1 MTYWS
6 KIDRP
11 VNIIKDVISILKRSA
26 VAILIAIGILAAASP
41 AASSKPG
48 GRAESVSQVRGVVTP
63 FEDDISNYTPKQAA
77 EYWNDW
83 GTEYSRT
90 GPMTNMFVC
99 FLNAVR
105 LMPHE
110 SIYHRNLATSL
121 FMYRK
126 DAKEFFGVDEA
137 QVFSMSL
144 REYRKARILDP
155 NNIELAKELALAH
168 YAIRPFRTEE
178 ALTEWERVLAMADK
192 GSSVDKEEIYLN
204 LGRVNYMA
212 ARYSEAQKWLSKVKS
227 PAHEE
232 IRNILWL
239 RVTESAQLRTGEV
252 TN

>member
-1 MTYWS
+1 M
-6 KIDRP
+6 
-11 VNIIKDVISILKRSA
+11 IKDVLSVVKRSV

-41 AASSKPG
+41 SASSKTG
-48 GRAESVSQVRGVVTP
+48 GVEQAGQVRGVVTP
-63 FEDDISNYTPKQAA
+63 FEDDLANYTPKQAA

-83 GTEYSRT
+83 GTEYSRS

-99 FLNAVR
+99 FLNAIR

-126 DAKEFFGVDEA
+126 DAKDFFGVDEA

-155 NNIELAKELALAH
+155 DNFELAKELALAH
-168 YAIRPFRTEE
+168 YAIRPFRAEE
-178 ALTEWERVLAMADK
+178 ALAEWDRVLAMAEK
-192 GSSVDKEEIYLN
+192 ESAVDKEEIYLN

-212 ARYSEAQKWLSKVKS
+212 ARYAEAQKWLAKVKS
-227 PAHEE
+227 STHED
-232 IRNILWL
+232 IRNILWQ

>member
-1 MTYWS
+1 M
-6 KIDRP
+6 
-11 VNIIKDVISILKRSA
+11 IKDVISVLKRSA
-26 VAILIAIGILAAASP
+26 VAILVAIGVLAAASP
-41 AASSKPG
+41 SASSKTAGRMEFPG
-48 GRAESVSQVRGVVTP
+48 HTRGVVTP
-63 FEDDISNYTPKQAA
+63 FEEDLTNYSPRQAA

-99 FLNAVR
+99 YLNAVR

-110 SIYHRNLATSL
+110 STYHRNLATSL

-144 REYRKARILDP
+144 REYRKARILEP
-155 NNIELAKELALAH
+155 ENFELAKELALAH
-168 YAIRPFRTEE
+168 YAIRPFRAEE
-178 ALTEWERVLAMADK
+178 ALAEWDRVLAMAETRSA
-192 GSSVDKEEIYLN
+192 GEMEEIYLN

-212 ARYSEAQKWLSKVKS
+212 ARYAEAQKWLSKVRS
-227 PAHEE
+227 PEHED
-232 IRNILWL
+232 IRSILWQ
-239 RVTESAQLRTGEV
+239 RVSESAQLRTDEA

>member
-1 MTYWS
+1 M
-6 KIDRP
+6 
-11 VNIIKDVISILKRSA
+11 IKDVISILKRSA
-26 VAILIAIGILAAASP
+26 VAIVIAIGVLAAASP
-41 AASSKPG
+41 SASSKTG
-48 GRAESVSQVRGVVTP
+48 GRMEHAGQTRGVVTP

-99 FLNAVR
+99 YLNAVR

-110 SIYHRNLATSL
+110 STYHRNLATSL

-126 DAKEFFGVDEA
+126 DAKDFFGVDEA

-144 REYRKARILDP
+144 REYRKARILEPD
-155 NNIELAKELALAH
+155 NFELAKELALAH
-168 YAIRPFRTEE
+168 YAIRPFRADE
-178 ALTEWERVLAMADK
+178 ALAEWDRVLALAETK
-192 GSSVDKEEIYLN
+192 SAVDIEEVYLN

-212 ARYSEAQKWLSKVKS
+212 ARYAEAQKWLSKVKS
-227 PAHEE
+227 PGHED
-232 IRNILWL
+232 IRNILWQ
-239 RVTESAQLRTGEV
+239 RVTESAQLRTDEV